1 MSEPEILCE
10 RQGAAGTVLLNRPKA
25 LNALTLG
32 MVQALA
38 RALDEWER
46 DPSVTRVILEAV
58 PGRAFCAGGDIRR
71 LYEAGRVGN
80 FEPALAFWRDEFR
93 LNIHI
98 KRYAKPYI
106 CLIDGMVMGGG
117 VGISLH
123 GSHRVAGDRYLFAM
137 PEVGIG
143 FMPDVGATYALP
155 RLPGR
160 IGSYLALTGASVG
173 PDEAV
178 ALGLATHRV
187 ASCDFP
193 ALREALTAG
202 EDVEEALARVARPG
216 VPGPILAERDL
227 IDDCFSAGSV
237 GEILARLDAA
247 AAAGSDFAARTAATM
262 RTKAPASLAI
272 VHEQMRRGGA
282 LSFEEAMATE
292 FRVVTRLIEEHDF
305 YEGVRAAIIERDGA
319 PRWRPASL
327 AELPPGFAA
336 AHFEPRPGRELDD
349 AP

>member
-25 LNALTLG
+25 LNALSLG

-38 RALDEWER
+38 RALDEWEC
-46 DPSVTRVILEAV
+46 DPSVTRVILEGAG
-58 PGRAFCAGGDIRR
+58 GRAFCAGGDIRV
-71 LYEAGRVGN
+71 LYEAGRAGN
-80 FEPALAFWRDEFR
+80 FAPASAFWREEFR

-98 KRYAKPYI
+98 KRYTKPYI

-160 IGSYLALTGASVG
+160 IGSYLAFTGASVG
-173 PDEAV
+173 ADEAV

-187 ASCDFP
+187 ASGDFP

-202 EDVEEALARVARPG
+202 EDVEGALARFARPG

-227 IDDCFSAGSV
+227 IDGCFSAGSV
-237 GEILARLDAA
+237 EDILARLDAA
-247 AAAGSDFAARTAATM
+247 AASGSDFAARTAATM
-262 RTKAPASLAI
+262 RVKSPSSLAV
-272 VHEQMRRGGA
+272 VHEQMLRGGA